1 MSSGSSLVVPMVLW
15 GRYAPTHCVSAILMT
30 PDGKY
35 IVTGCNDGQICVWDV
50 LEHYKV
56 AARNMLFGHTA
67 AISCLAMG
75 SEHRER
81 CYIVSSSEN
90 GEMCLWDVSDG
101 RCIENNKMDKVHSDI
116 AAYHLKSA
124 KALRLVCNGY
134 YDEIVIIDPL
144 NLEIVYSLVARVESD
159 WISACCIITPPNR
172 DDDVILAIT
181 NSGTVKVWTLTSPE
195 PKGTKVPENES
206 KQIRCLNAQT
216 LRCCPGNLRTVLIVC
231 SKYWQVYNFAS
242 RKTDKQEVIYDA
254 SDFTLLCSESN
265 RRGERWMGGDFLGVD
280 RVIVWSNEGRGYLYK
295 LPTNANPEHSDY
307 HKTYN
312 QSSVHAYY
320 VLDIFT
326 DHKPLDC
333 SPALTY
339 VTYGGGEKA
348 NHLML
353 RGDSDGRV
361 TVWVLPQVSEKQMT
375 LVRQESFDRL
385 PALSPKSN
393 TTLQESWNVLSSPP
407 SGILDGLFADS
418 TEEKDVYVTATIYIP
433 SQGRL
438 VCGRS
443 NGTIMIVSAIDCIK
457 RQLLVLNKP
466 VHITPMILSGHHG
479 RVTCLLYP
487 FNEATRYEPHHLLS
501 GGTDFSV
508 ILWDVEKGSKIYVF
522 TVHGGSLTQITVPP
536 ANCNPRIL
544 SCVCSVAGD
553 HSVALLSLKERKCLL
568 LASRHLYPV
577 KMIKWRPL
585 DDFMLVQTKD
595 GVVTVWQMET
605 GHLDRVIDGKT
616 AEDVLSNCDENATPV
631 EALTNPSITLAQ
643 ALKRRNLA
651 TFRNLAQQKLNIH
664 TQHNLPNQGNKADYM
679 KPTGFPL
686 LIQGVKT
693 NTRDPDAH
701 VLFFDTEALIVHLLT
716 EEYAMLSPAEL
727 EARGMNITQSEK
739 SVLQSEITDA
749 QQKLAD
755 QSSVSSRSSTTVNVF
770 DEGDYIVVPEDKE
783 VELNPIVEDRDSSAT
798 QKKSRKTSGLSRLR
812 KISSSSKGSYS
823 PPSPSSVTSPFSPVS
838 PTPPSL
844 PSPTSEQSKKKGK
857 LFSLKLPSKSK
868 ALKMKNYPEATPAPG
883 DVQFQSAIR
892 DVNGQSE
899 QSKSATLYRALSVPA
914 LLNEKAAT
922 LPAKFRHES
931 VHVGFP
937 TPTQASLINWA
948 DQPMGMKRGRMTR
961 SNSGLITK
969 AKEKAETMSQKLQA
983 KIDNVANAP
992 IGSAQ
997 PSNPIQTQPA
1007 SSQRRPES
1015 IAVHE
1020 SLSMAIG
1027 ELFMSCLHA
1036 WSLDPQLDDLCLN
1049 KLGLHKPKCPISFGL
1064 LSHRGHMSLML
1075 PGWHR
1080 HQNLVGGAGR
1090 KSSISS
1096 VSSDTTPTLL
1106 HQRMGAVP
1114 FDSDILNDD
1123 GNDGVAGKPLD
1134 ASLSST
1140 GLSDQTN
1147 RSPKPARPPP
1157 ARRTSSVVSY
1167 QQQAHDFSTKLRWQ
1181 ISSAVTTQH
1190 LLSVISVAN
1199 TLMGMSRAVFLPELL
1214 QPLLRSRREST
1225 GSNFGF
1231 DNVDSTGMSDMDSAD
1246 TIATIQAQIKQGW
1259 SLLAALHCVLL
1270 PELVGPDHYQC
1281 PQLEML
1287 ARRWQDRCLEI
1298 REAAQALLL
1307 AELRR
1312 IKNDGR
1318 KKLLD
1323 KWAPFLPSYV
1333 DPELSLLSNAGAHKE
1348 GDEDEDDEEEGIL
1361 AGDIPAHKLSVS
1373 FESRR
1378 KQATAIVMLG
1388 VIGAEFGQEM
1398 EPSRT
1403 KPGEEV
1409 KKTKGKGTVE
1419 GFSLTNYSLARH
1431 TSKALMFLLLQPPSA
1446 KLPAYTPIRRAAIDL
1461 IGRGFT
1467 VWEPYLDVS
1476 SVLLGLL
1483 ELSIDSNKLIPST
1496 TYGLPLSPAA
1506 DACRTARHALS
1517 LIATA
1522 RPPAFIITMAKEV
1535 ARYNALA
1542 QNAQHPNAHL
1552 QNIILV
1558 RASAEILH
1566 IIELLVEKIPND
1578 VADLIVEAM
1587 DVTMF
1592 CLDLAA
1598 LKAKGLPELFPAI
1611 CRFSMVAYCPNTK
1624 RVWVGA
1630 RNGHLALYELKQHA
1644 KCQMI
1649 SAHHGAVT
1657 AVSINQDGKYLAT
1670 FSHVDNK
1677 LKFWQ
1682 TASTSLFGIGSQ
1694 QTKQIRSYSTPPISV
1709 SPVSNILKLVRLVWI
1724 DKAVVVLLT
1733 VDGQEQKYS
1742 V

>member
-35 IVTGCNDGQICVWDV
+35 IVTGCNDGQICIWDV
-50 LEHYKV
+50 LEHFQV

-75 SEHRER
+75 SEHKDR

-101 RCIENNKMDKVHSDI
+101 RCIENSKMDKVHSDI
-116 AAYHLKSA
+116 ASYHLKSA
-124 KALRLVCNGY
+124 KTLRLVCNGY
-134 YDEIVIIDPL
+134 YDEIVVIDPL

-159 WISACCIITPPNR
+159 WISACCVISPQNR
-172 DDDVILAIT
+172 EDDVILAIT

-195 PKGTKVPENES
+195 PKGTKILENES

-242 RKTDKQEVIYDA
+242 RKADNQDVIYDA

-265 RRGERWMGGDFLGVD
+265 RRGERWTGGDFLGVD

-295 LPTNANPEHSDY
+295 LPTNLLKGKAVISANPEHSDY
-307 HKTYN
+307 HKPYN
-312 QSSVHAYY
+312 QTSVHAYY
-320 VLDIFT
+320 VLDIFSE
-326 DHKPLDC
+326 HKPLDC

-339 VTYGGGEKA
+339 VSYGGGDKVV
-348 NHLML
+348 HLML

-361 TVWVLPQVSEKQMT
+361 TVWALPQVSEKQMT

-385 PALSPKSN
+385 PALSPKSS
-393 TTLQESWNVLSSPP
+393 TTLQDSWNVLSTPP
-407 SGILDGLFADS
+407 PGILDGLFSDNA
-418 TEEKDVYVTATIYIP
+418 EEKDVYVTATIYIP
-433 SQGRL
+433 SQGKL

-443 NGTIMIVSAIDCIK
+443 NGTIIIVPAIDCIK
-457 RQLLVLNKP
+457 QQLLILNKP
-466 VHITPMILSGHHG
+466 TNISPKVLSGHHG

-487 FNEATRYEPHHLLS
+487 FNESARYEPHHLLS
-501 GGTDFSV
+501 GGADFSV
-508 ILWDVEKGSKIYVF
+508 ILWDVNSGIKIYTF

-536 ANCNPRIL
+536 GNCNPRIL

-651 TFRNLAQQKLNIH
+651 TFRNLAQQKLNI
-664 TQHNLPNQGNKADYM
+664 QAQPNQPSQGIKSDFM

-701 VLFFDTEALIVHLLT
+701 VLFYDTEALIVHLLT

-727 EARGMNITQSEK
+727 EARGMNIPQSEK
-739 SVLQSEITDA
+739 SAFQSEITEA
-749 QQKLAD
+749 QQKLA
-755 QSSVSSRSSTTVNVF
+755 
-770 DEGDYIVVPEDKE
+770 
-783 VELNPIVEDRDSSAT
+783 
-798 QKKSRKTSGLSRLR
+798 GLL
-812 KISSSSKGSYS
+812 
-823 PPSPSSVTSPFSPVS
+823 
-838 PTPPSL
+838 
-844 PSPTSEQSKKKGK
+844 
-857 LFSLKLPSKSK
+857 
-868 ALKMKNYPEATPAPG
+868 A
-883 DVQFQSAIR
+883 
-892 DVNGQSE
+892 
-899 QSKSATLYRALSVPA
+899 
-914 LLNEKAAT
+914 
-922 LPAKFRHES
+922 
-931 VHVGFP
+931 
-937 TPTQASLINWA
+937 
-948 DQPMGMKRGRMTR
+948 
-961 SNSGLITK
+961 K
-969 AKEKAETMSQKLQA
+969 AKEKAETMGQKLQG
-983 KIDNVANAP
+983 KMD
-992 IGSAQ
+992 SL
-997 PSNPIQTQPA
+997 PSVSLGASQSNNPIQTQP
-1007 SSQRRPES
+1007 SSVQKRPEA
-1015 IAVHE
+1015 IPLHE

-1036 WSLDPQLDDLCLN
+1036 WNLDPHLDDLCLT

-1080 HQNLVGGAGR
+1080 HQNLIGGVVR
-1090 KSSISS
+1090 KSS
-1096 VSSDTTPTLL
+1096 VSGGSGEVAPTPLQQKVSIVPVGSDSPSET
-1106 HQRMGAVP
+1106 
-1114 FDSDILNDD
+1114 DND
-1123 GNDGVAGKPLD
+1123 GNTTRLQD
-1134 ASLSST
+1134 ASQLS
-1140 GLSDQTN
+1140 GGVSDQSNAN
-1147 RSPKPARPPP
+1147 RSPQPPP
-1157 ARRTSSVVSY
+1157 RQSPSRRTSSVISY
-1167 QQQAHDFSTKLRWQ
+1167 QQQARDFSTKLRWQ

-1214 QPLLRSRREST
+1214 QPLLRNRQESVSGNYGFDSLEST
-1225 GSNFGF
+1225 GPSEAE
-1231 DNVDSTGMSDMDSAD
+1231 SAEAM
-1246 TIATIQAQIKQGW
+1246 ATLQAQIKQGW

-1312 IKNDGR
+1312 IKNEGR

-1333 DPELSLLSNAGAHKE
+1333 DPELSLLSSSAGGHKE
-1348 GDEDEDDEEEGIL
+1348 GADDDDDEDEEGIL
-1361 AGDIPAHKLSVS
+1361 AGDIPVHKLSVS

-1388 VIGAEFGQEM
+1388 VIGAEFGHEM

-1403 KPGEEV
+1403 KPGEET
-1409 KKTKGKGTVE
+1409 KKPKGKGTVD

-1431 TSKALMFLLLQPPSA
+1431 TSKALTFLLLQPPSP
-1446 KLPAYTPIRRAAIDL
+1446 KLPAHTPIRRAAIDL

-1506 DACRTARHALS
+1506 DACRSARHALS

-1522 RPPAFIITMAKEV
+1522 RPPAFVITMAKEV

-1592 CLDLAA
+1592 CLDITA

-1611 CRFSMVAYCPNTK
+1611 CRFSMVAYCQHTK

-1630 RNGHLALYELKQHA
+1630 RNGNLALYELKQHA

-1649 SAHHGAVT
+1649 TAHHGAIT

-1694 QTKQIRSYSTPPISV
+1694 QTKQIRSYATPAISV

-1733 VDGQEQKYS
+1733 VDGQELKYS

>member
-231 SKYWQVYNFAS
+231 SKYWQ
-242 RKTDKQEVIYDA
+242 IYDA

-749 QQKLAD
+749 QQKLA
-755 QSSVSSRSSTTVNVF
+755 
-770 DEGDYIVVPEDKE
+770 
-783 VELNPIVEDRDSSAT
+783 
-798 QKKSRKTSGLSRLR
+798 
-812 KISSSSKGSYS
+812 
-823 PPSPSSVTSPFSPVS
+823 
-838 PTPPSL
+838 
-844 PSPTSEQSKKKGK
+844 
-857 LFSLKLPSKSK
+857 
-868 ALKMKNYPEATPAPG
+868 
-883 DVQFQSAIR
+883 
-892 DVNGQSE
+892 
-899 QSKSATLYRALSVPA
+899 
-914 LLNEKAAT
+914 
-922 LPAKFRHES
+922 
-931 VHVGFP
+931 
-937 TPTQASLINWA
+937 
-948 DQPMGMKRGRMTR
+948 
-961 SNSGLITK
+961 GLITK